1 MKQNRKCDLNYLI
14 AGRQS
19 ERNQWL
25 EELEDDDGWEQ
36 VHRTPSPRNPFQKK
50 TRVEIKRQ
58 QKGDIVYLLC
68 RSEGR
73 EEKDRAIREKQET
86 KLLADLHR
94 LQQRVAK
101 GRLKR
106 ENKIQRAIGRL
117 LERYPRVARYYEL
130 SYDAVQKNLSWNELT
145 DKKATAKK
153 LDGSY
158 VLKTDR
164 QDLTAVE
171 IWRTYIL
178 LTRVEDRSEEH
189 TSELQSLRHLVC

>member
-1 MKQNRKCDLNYLI
+1 MAIRKTGAAWIKCWMRWEKRTGKKLGATVIVDRGMAFEENLEQIRKRKLHYLV

-25 EELEDDDGWEQ
+25 EELENDDGWEQ
-36 VHRTPSPRNPFQKK
+36 VHRIPSPRNPFQKK

-86 KLLADLHR
+86 RLIADLNR

-130 SYDAVQKNLSWNELT
+130 SYDTVQKNLSWSELT
-145 DKKATAKK
+145 DKK
-153 LDGSY
+153 G
-158 VLKTDR
+158 DR
-164 QDLTAVE
+164 
-171 IWRTYIL
+171 
-178 LTRVEDRSEEH
+178 
-189 TSELQSLRHLVC
+189 

>member
-1 MKQNRKCDLNYLI
+1 MAFEENLEQIRKRKLHYLV

-25 EELEDDDGWEQ
+25 EELENDDGWEQ

-86 KLLADLHR
+86 RLIADLNR

-130 SYDAVQKNLSWNELT
+130 SYDTVQKNLSWSELT
-145 DKKATAKK
+145 DKK
-153 LDGSY
+153 G
-158 VLKTDR
+158 DR
-164 QDLTAVE
+164 
-171 IWRTYIL
+171 
-178 LTRVEDRSEEH
+178 
-189 TSELQSLRHLVC
+189 